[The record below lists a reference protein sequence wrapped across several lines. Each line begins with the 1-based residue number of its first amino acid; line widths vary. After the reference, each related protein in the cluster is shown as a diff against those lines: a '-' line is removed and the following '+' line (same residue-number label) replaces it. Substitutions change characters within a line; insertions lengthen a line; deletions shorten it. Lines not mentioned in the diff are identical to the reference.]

1 MRVSAILVLSGFCIC
16 CDAGA
21 RNSLPA
27 LDSFTVRTN
36 NGAIEQS
43 GWEAVRGRGTE
54 YSVSRDSS
62 LPALHAVSIGGNASI
77 GKRISYA
84 IEDFPLLS
92 WSWKIITLPRD
103 GCESVARKNDSAAG
117 IYVSYRHGLVR
128 KYLKYVWSSSLP
140 MGSTLRSPFSPLT
153 KIIVME
159 SGAARMGKWVNE
171 RVNVRSDI
179 KRCFDDEPARIDGF
193 GIMTDAD
200 NTESTAEAW
209 YAGISI
215 AQDPH

>member
-1 MRVSAILVLSGFCIC
+1 MSVVCGAWAC
-16 CDAGA
+16 CVA
-21 RNSLPA
+21 RDRNPA
-27 LDSFTVRTN
+27 TVLDSFVVRTN

-77 GKRISYA
+77 GKEISYA
-84 IEDFPLLS
+84 VADFPLLS

>member
-1 MRVSAILVLSGFCIC
+1 MRISAMLVLFSAWAC
-16 CDAGA
+16 CNAGE

-27 LDSFTVRTN
+27 LDSFVVRTGP
-36 NGAIEQS
+36 GAAEQS
-43 GWEAVRGRGTE
+43 GWQAVRGRGTD

-77 GKRISYA
+77 GKRILYA
-84 IEDFPLLS
+84 VADFPLLS

-103 GCESVARKNDSAAG
+103 GCETIARKNDSAAG

-128 KYLKYVWSSSLP
+128 KYLKYVWSTTLP
-140 MGSTLRSPFSPLT
+140 KGSTLRSPFSPLT

-159 SGAARMGKWVNE
+159 SGAARIGKWVNE
-171 RVNVRSDI
+171 RVNIRSDI

-209 YAGISI
+209 YAGISVSS
-215 AQDPH
+215 DSH

>member
-1 MRVSAILVLSGFCIC
+1 MSVVCGAWAC
-16 CDAGA
+16 CVA
-21 RNSLPA
+21 RDRNPA
-27 LDSFTVRTN
+27 TVLDSFVVRTN